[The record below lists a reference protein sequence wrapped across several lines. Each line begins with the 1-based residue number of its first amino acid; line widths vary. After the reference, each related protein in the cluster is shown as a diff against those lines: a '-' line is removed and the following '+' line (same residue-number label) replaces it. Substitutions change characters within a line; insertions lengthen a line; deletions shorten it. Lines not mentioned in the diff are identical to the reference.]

1 MHPDKLNVGVV
12 PLAKWNKRMS
22 EVADLRT
29 LLLIHSLM
37 EMSSSVS
44 AECGL
49 LVTSAREALRSWITW
64 NIKQTINSLTVFL
77 QLRSLYSASY
87 YFRTTVTNWD
97 LVCEELRGDWLWVIL
112 PTIQSRT
119 LLSSCLLSKNV
130 KIRIYKTII
139 FCVVLYGCEAWS
151 LILRNT
157 D

>member
-49 LVTSAREALRSWITW
+49 LVTSAREALRSWIT
-64 NIKQTINSLTVFL
+64 
-77 QLRSLYSASY
+77 
-87 YFRTTVTNWD
+87 
-97 LVCEELRGDWLWVIL
+97 
-112 PTIQSRT
+112 
-119 LLSSCLLSKNV
+119 
-130 KIRIYKTII
+130 
-139 FCVVLYGCEAWS
+139 
-151 LILRNT
+151 
-157 D
+157 